1 MQYELR
7 TQAIDP
13 LRATF
18 TPLVRRY
25 GDKPATRYQEGTI
38 DVQPVENFH
47 YRPLWDSERE
57 IYDERYSAL
66 RLTDPYSFTDPRQY
80 YYAPY
85 VTARSQLFDAFAKT
99 LDYVESRSLL
109 ANLPDAWR
117 ALAVST
123 LLPLRHYEGGAQ
135 LISSNGA
142 RFAYGTSIEQCLSF
156 AAFDRIGNAQLLS
169 RIGLALADGSAEL
182 LDQAR
187 GRWLGDEH
195 LQPLRRFAEEL
206 LVEPDWAVATVAWD
220 VADQLIY
227 QLVYQHL
234 DKQALVSGASALSL
248 LGQHLGDWF
257 VDHRKWLNALIAAWL
272 ADAEHGPGNAHV
284 LRTTIDIWLP
294 KATEAVSGLAR
305 AADEAA
311 DVGAV
316 AAVERFVEQLRAT
329 TIEEKIA

>member
-13 LRATF
+13 LRSTF
-18 TPLVRRY
+18 TPLIRRF

-38 DVQPVENFH
+38 DVQPVEHFH
-47 YRPLWDSERE
+47 YRPQWDAERE
-57 IYDERYSAL
+57 IYDERYSVL

-99 LDYVESRSLL
+99 LDYVESRGLL
-109 ANLPDAWR
+109 ASLPEPWR

-135 LISSNGA
+135 LVSSNGA

-169 RIGLALADGSAEL
+169 RIGLALGDGGADLLAE
-182 LDQAR
+182 AR
-187 GRWLGDEH
+187 EQWLGAEH
-195 LQPLRRFAEEL
+195 LQPLRRVAEEL
-206 LVEPDWAVATVAWD
+206 LIEPDWAVATTAWD
-220 VADQLIY
+220 IADRLIY
-227 QLVYQHL
+227 QLVYQYL
-234 DKQALVSGASALSL
+234 DKQALMSGATALSL

-257 VDHRKWLNALIAAWL
+257 VDHRKWLDALFATWL
-272 ADAEHGPGNAHV
+272 ADPEHGTGNAQV
-284 LRTTIDIWLP
+284 LRKTIETWLP
-294 KATEAVSGLAR
+294 RATEAVTGLAR
-305 AADEAA
+305 AADAAA

-316 AAVERFVEQLRAT
+316 GAVAGFVEQLRAKMFA
-329 TIEEKIA
+329 EKAA